1 MLFIASND
9 IKDQILK
16 NLSTKVINVHK
27 FYAWL
32 EHNRDT
38 PIGVKL
44 LVLYSCALA
53 AMLYGVETWWKIDAY
68 REKVLLIER
77 KALKKCLGVKAS
89 VPNNILYIELNRADI
104 VANICD
110 RQYNFYQK
118 IVKFNENEA
127 LVKNVV
133 NLCSEL
139 DIIKHYEQLSNKNRD
154 NDLQTKKAEV
164 TNSTESMKQRYHSLT
179 GNEYCPSIY
188 ESFMRED
195 YRILITRWRLSCFDL
210 KIETDR
216 YRGVPRDER
225 LCPICNVLEDEE
237 HVIFNCRA
245 YENIRTQFSDLLEEH
260 TTTRDILNPQNKET
274 AERVGLML
282 KLIEDRRNDIF

>member
-1 MLFIASND
+1 MARDNNLC
-9 IKDQILK
+9 IKIKLERNQKD
-16 NLSTKVINVHK
+16 TVK
-27 FYAWL
+27 FKYG
-32 EHNRDT
+32 DT
-38 PIGVKL
+38 VVNI
-44 LVLYSCALA
+44 C
-53 AMLYGVETWWKIDAY
+53 KIDQHY
-68 REKVLLIER
+68 F
-77 KALKKCLGVKAS
+77 
-89 VPNNILYIELNRADI
+89 PYIENTYI
-104 VANICD
+104 TS
-110 RQYNFYQK
+110 YY
-118 IVKFNENEA
+118 
-127 LVKNVV
+127 
-133 NLCSEL
+133 
-139 DIIKHYEQLSNKNRD
+139 IKHYEQLSNKNRD
-154 NDLQTKKAEV
+154 NDLQTKKTEV

-216 YRGVPRDER
+216 YRGIPRDER